1 MAITYIDS
9 ALGGTTTTTSFS
21 ITLPTT
27 AAGDILILDYVS
39 RALGDTTVGGTT
51 GLTWTRAHSQG
62 FSDTGAGDSFNAA
75 GKTFWARATGDH
87 SGQTVTGTGT
97 LNNTCA
103 AVVTIYRGA
112 LASGDPLA
120 DATIVGAKN
129 VSGDETQSQL
139 TTTTDG
145 AWVVLVVANTPDLA
159 VTSPACTSPGA
170 LSIRAERLST
180 GGSDSSIMHASAEK
194 ATAGATGAFTWV
206 QTDAL
211 SGSWAY
217 AITPEPTGSTF
228 SGSGTATLPL
238 ATASGAGTKERKGS
252 GTPSLPKPTASGTAS
267 RALKGSGAPTLTLI
281 TGSGTGKKER
291 AGTGSASLPLQT
303 ASGVGKRD
311 LKSTGAPTLTLVT
324 SSGSGSSAPPGTV
337 EHSGSGSSTL
347 PTLTGDGAGTK
358 ERKGTGT
365 PTLTL
370 LTGSGTGSRA
380 LKATGATNLPLLTVE
395 GTGGAPAVHEGE
407 GAATLPT
414 LAASGAGPRRTEEQP
429 SGGYGWA
436 NLAEIERRRRKREEE
451 ELADALEVAM
461 AAEGLVEPDPVVAA
475 RHVVR
480 EYVKTNGPATR
491 RMQRAVEHAY
501 RAQSDLAWQLA
512 AREIA
517 RQEEDDFAVLLAIAT
532 LH

>member
-1 MAITYIDS
+1 MAISFITS

-21 ITLPTT
+21 ITLPATQ
-27 AAGDILILDYVS
+27 AGDILILEYVH
-39 RALGDTTVGGTT
+39 RGTADATLGGTSIST
-51 GLTWTRAHSQG
+51 GGLTWLWAHDQQFTASG
-62 FSDTGAGDSFNAA
+62 PITAS
-75 GKTFWARATGDH
+75 GKTYWTRCTGDH
-87 SGQTVTGTGT
+87 AGQTVTGAS
-97 LNNTCA
+97 LNNSCA
-103 AVVTIYRGA
+103 AVVTQYRGC
-112 LASGDPLA
+112 LASGDPLT
-120 DATIVGAKN
+120 DATIVGEDNA
-129 VSGDETQSQL
+129 SGVETQAQI
-139 TTTTDG
+139 TTTHDG
-145 AWVVLVVANTPDLA
+145 AWVVLVVVNSPDLA

-170 LSIRAERLST
+170 LTNRAERLST
-180 GGSDSSIMHASAEK
+180 GGTDSSIMHASAEK
-194 ATAGATGAFTWV
+194 ATAGATGAFTWT
-206 QTDAL
+206 QTDAPH
-211 SGSWAY
+211 GSWAY
-217 AITPEPTGSTF
+217 AIRPAATGSTF

-238 ATASGAGTKERKGS
+238 ATASGTGTKARKGT

-281 TGSGTGKKER
+281 TGSGAGKKER
-291 AGTGSASLPLQT
+291 AGTGAATLPLQT
-303 ASGVGKRD
+303 ASGAGKRD
-311 LKSTGAPTLTLVT
+311 LKSTGAPHLTLVT
-324 SSGSGSSAPPGTV
+324 ASGSGSVAPPGGATQT
-337 EHSGSGSSTL
+337 GSGSATL
-347 PTLTGDGAGTK
+347 PALAASGVGTK

-365 PTLTL
+365 PSLLPLTA
-370 LTGSGTGSRA
+370 SGAGSRA
-380 LKATGATNLPLLTVE
+380 LKGAGTPSLSLLTAEGVGTMPVTHSGEGAANLPLLT
-395 GTGGAPAVHEGE
+395 
-407 GAATLPT
+407 
-414 LAASGAGPRRTEEQP
+414 ASGRSGQAVEEQR

-436 NLAEIERRRRKREEE
+436 NLAAIERRRRKREEE

>member
-1 MAITYIDS
+1 MAISFITN

-21 ITLPTT
+21 ITLPATQ
-27 AAGDILILDYVS
+27 AGDILILEYVH
-39 RALGDTTVGGTT
+39 RGTTDATLGGTSIST
-51 GLTWTRAHSQG
+51 GGLTWLGLHDQQFTASG
-62 FSDTGAGDSFNAA
+62 PITAS
-75 GKTFWARATGDH
+75 GKTYWTRCTGDH
-87 SGQTVTGTGT
+87 AGQTITGAS
-97 LNNTCA
+97 LNNSCA
-103 AVVTIYRGA
+103 AIVTQYRGCV
-112 LASGDPLA
+112 ASGNPIS
-120 DATIVGAKN
+120 DATVVVGEDNA
-129 VSGDETQSQL
+129 SGVETQAEI

-145 AWVVLVVANTPDLA
+145 AWVVLVVVNSPDLA
-159 VTSPACTSPGA
+159 VASQSCTSPGA
-170 LSIRAERLST
+170 LTERAEVLST
-180 GGSDSSIMHASAEK
+180 GGTDTSISHASAEK
-194 ATAGATGAFTWV
+194 ATAGATGAFTWA
-206 QTDAL
+206 QTDANH
-211 SGSWAY
+211 GSWAY
-217 AITPEPTGSTF
+217 AIKPATGATH

-238 ATASGAGTKERKGS
+238 ATASGAGTKARKGT
-252 GTPSLPKPTASGTAS
+252 GTPSLPTVTASGTAS

-281 TGSGTGKKER
+281 TGSGSGKKER

-303 ASGVGKRD
+303 ASGAGKRD

-324 SSGSGSSAPPGTV
+324 ASGSGSVAPPGGATQT
-337 EHSGSGSSTL
+337 GSGSATL
-347 PTLTGDGAGTK
+347 PALAASGVGTK

-365 PTLTL
+365 PSLPSLTA
-370 LTGSGTGSRA
+370 SGAGSRA
-380 LKATGATNLPLLTVE
+380 LKGSGTPSLSLLTAEGVGTMPVTHSGEGAANLPLLS
-395 GTGGAPAVHEGE
+395 
-407 GAATLPT
+407 
-414 LAASGAGPRRTEEQP
+414 ASGQSGQAVEEQR

-436 NLAEIERRRRKREEE
+436 NLAAIERRRRKREEE

-480 EYVKTNGPATR
+480 EYVKTSAPATR

>member
-1 MAITYIDS
+1 MAISYITN
-9 ALGGTTTTTSFS
+9 ALGANNSTTSFS
-21 ITLPTT
+21 VTLPATQ
-27 AAGDILILDYVS
+27 AGDILILEYVH
-39 RALGDTTVGGTT
+39 RGTADATLGGTSISSG
-51 GLTWTRAHSQG
+51 GLTWTEKHDQQ
-62 FSDTGAGDSFNAA
+62 FTGSGPTTCS
-75 GKTFWARATGDH
+75 GKTCWTRASGNH
-87 SGQTVTGTGT
+87 SGQTITGTG
-97 LNNTCA
+97 LNNSCA
-103 AVVTIYRGA
+103 AVVTVYRGA

-120 DATIVGAKN
+120 DATIVGEDN
-129 VSGDETQSQL
+129 GSGTQTQAQI
-139 TTTTDG
+139 TTATNG
-145 AWVVLVVANTPDLA
+145 AWVVLVVANSPDTDA
-159 VTSPACTSPGA
+159 TNQACTSPGT
-170 LSIRAERLST
+170 LTERAELLST
-180 GGSDSSIMHASAEK
+180 GGTDTSISHASAEK
-194 ATAGATGAFTWV
+194 ATAGATGAFTWSLSLTP
-206 QTDAL
+206 Q

-217 AITPEPTGSTF
+217 AIKPATGATF

-238 ATASGAGTKERKGS
+238 ATASGTGTKERKGT
-252 GTPSLPKPTASGTAS
+252 GTPSLPTVTASGTAS

-281 TGSGTGKKER
+281 TGSGAGKKER
-291 AGTGSASLPLQT
+291 AGTGSATLPLQT

-324 SSGSGSSAPPGTV
+324 ASGSGSVAPPGGSTQT
-337 EHSGSGSSTL
+337 GSGSATL
-347 PTLTGDGAGTK
+347 PGLAASGVGTK

-365 PTLTL
+365 PSLPSLTA
-370 LTGSGTGSRA
+370 SGAGSRA
-380 LKATGATNLPLLTVE
+380 LKGSGTPSLSLLTAEGVGTMPVTHSGEGAANLPLLS
-395 GTGGAPAVHEGE
+395 
-407 GAATLPT
+407 
-414 LAASGAGPRRTEEQP
+414 ASGRSGQAAEEQP

-436 NLAEIERRRRKREEE
+436 NLAAIERRRRKREEE